1 MGRLALAGVLW
12 KTHHLVRR
20 SPLQSRARAVTQQTT
35 DLVAGEVRVDPRRF
49 WTAAFWA
56 WITAAA
62 VDFFAYGGVF
72 AFVFDRDDPFL
83 LEPEA
88 LFARIP
94 AGYLALAIE
103 TIALVWLLD
112 VLGRRGWQQGLLV
125 GAVFGLVIT
134 AATVLGV
141 WSIAPASS
149 VFLGAWLI
157 TAGVQFAAAG
167 AVASSSLAGVSTR
180 RLGGIVLVV
189 VIALFIVTIA
199 LQSLDIVPQTRL

>member
-1 MGRLALAGVLW
+1 M
-12 KTHHLVRR
+12 
-20 SPLQSRARAVTQQTT
+20 
-35 DLVAGEVRVDPRRF
+35 
-49 WTAAFWA
+49 AAFWA

-72 AFVFDRDDPFL
+72 AFLFDRDDPFL

-103 TIALVWLLD
+103 TVALVWLLD
-112 VLGRRGWQQGLLV
+112 ALGRRGWQQGLLV
-125 GAVFGLVIT
+125 GAVFGLVIA

-141 WSIAPASS
+141 WSIAPASP

-167 AVASSSLAGVSTR
+167 AVAGSVLAGVSTR
-180 RLGGIVLVV
+180 RLAGIVVAA
-189 VIALFIVTIA
+189 VIALLVITVV
-199 LQSLDIVPQTRL
+199 LQSLDIAPQTRL